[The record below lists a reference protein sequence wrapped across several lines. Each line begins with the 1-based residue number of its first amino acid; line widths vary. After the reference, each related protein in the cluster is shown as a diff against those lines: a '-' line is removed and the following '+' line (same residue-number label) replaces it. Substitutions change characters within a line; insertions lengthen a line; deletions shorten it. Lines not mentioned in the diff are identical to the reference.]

1 MKNNGVTAT
10 QGTTNSLISTKNGS
24 NNTDSYY
31 WVFGQN
37 NNTWQIRVWN
47 NPGMVLPETGGV
59 GTDVFAAV
67 GGMTALFAGA
77 VLAIR
82 RKRRANEA

>member
-1 MKNNGVTAT
+1 
-10 QGTTNSLISTKNGS
+10 
-24 NNTDSYY
+24 
-31 WVFGQN
+31 
-37 NNTWQIRVWN
+37 
-47 NPGMVLPETGGV
+47 MVLPETGGV